1 MSFAFIWYDGRSPDL
16 LALVLLFVQ
25 RAGANSPALS
35 ARPLTSVR
43 TQLGD
48 LRSAPT
54 SCGVVFDPVRG
65 KRPDH
70 ERQAGDL
77 GTVTAGSDGVAG
89 V

>member
-1 MSFAFIWYDGRSPDL
+1 MGEADTFL
-16 LALVLLFVQ
+16 LSSCVFFTCAS
-25 RAGANSPALS
+25 RPALS
-35 ARPLTSVR
+35 AMPLTSVR

-77 GTVTAGSDGVAG
+77 GTVTAGSDGVAD